1 MQKFTGQPPLA
12 PHACAIT
19 RRNEDEFWFDTGN
32 NLGVVDPHV
41 YVSRQG
47 AIEVAKALGWVDDQ
61 EHQVAL
67 ETIADLVGQLEE
79 ANAEIE
85 NRDRI
90 IAAYETVNSRVPAAA

>member
-1 MQKFTGQPPLA
+1 MRTSSGSTPA
-12 PHACAIT
+12 T
-19 RRNEDEFWFDTGN
+19 TS
-32 NLGVVDPHV
+32 GVVDPHV

-47 AIEVAKALGWVDDQ
+47 AVEVAKALGWVDDQ